1 MRRREF
7 IALVG
12 GGVAA
17 STLGARPEQPNRIR
31 RVGMLHVV
39 PHQTSLGFTTFRK
52 KLGELGY
59 VEGQNITFEY
69 RWSDQTQRLPALAAE
84 LTNLKMDV
92 IVTADA
98 TSTLVAKQATKAIPV
113 VAAAFSEDPVAEV

>member
-1 MRRREF
+1 MTLIRPGR
-7 IALVG
+7 
-12 GGVAA
+12 AA
-17 STLGARPEQPNRIR
+17 QPGLASR
-31 RVGMLHVV
+31 HASVV
-39 PHQTSLGFTTFRK
+39 PDQASLGFTAFRK

-59 VEGQNITFEY
+59 VEGQNISFEY

-98 TSTLVAKQATKAIPV
+98 TATLVAKQATKAIPV